1 MTLEQNIQKADRYFA
16 HCKAHGFLPKGFM
29 ALAQKSI
36 DMNDF
41 RVLEL
46 HYFYVEFECRQSE
59 ACTLGD
65 YLISRAAAKRAMI
78 KASENAEYFMMVN
91 A

>member
-1 MTLEQNIQKADRYFA
+1 MTVTENIAKADRYFA
-16 HCKAHGFLPKGFM
+16 QCKAKGFMPKGFM

-59 ACTLGD
+59 NCTLGD
-65 YLISRAAAKRAMI
+65 YLTAKARKRRVIA
-78 KASENAEYFMMVN
+78 
-91 A
+91 